1 MPKLS
6 KKAIYIKEYEAVVA
20 SRVRKACIRFYLD
33 DEDSFED
40 EIDEC
45 MLRELAVLKE
55 SRYIFRGL
63 YRQWETT
70 WERVLYDCSYL
81 TDDEFL
87 SHFHMDRSCVMQLN
101 SLVEDDQEFRSVS
114 GKQVKRSSMLHVM
127 VLLKF
132 LGSYGNDAALAKLG
146 LMLGI
151 SKGAVND
158 YVRRACNAILKHRDT
173 VIKWPSV
180 EERRDIS
187 GRIRKAHGFVNCVGL
202 IDGTLFPLSFAPM
215 VNGEDYYT
223 RKGDYAIKGLVIC
236 DDAARITWVEMGW
249 PGSVHDNR
257 VWVNSDVYLDTDKY
271 FDQKEYLLGD
281 SAFSASAVMIPAFKK
296 GHNRNLSE
304 EQRYFNNK
312 LAKIR
317 IKSEHCIGLLK
328 ARFQRLRGFRRVIK
342 EKKDLD
348 TILRHAM
355 CACILHNL
363 LIDHPVPPDWLEE
376 TLEELDQDDELN
388 QSVGQSGGDTRR
400 NQVFAYMLEE
410 R

>member
-1 MPKLS
+1 
-6 KKAIYIKEYEAVVA
+6 
-20 SRVRKACIRFYLD
+20 
-33 DEDSFED
+33 
-40 EIDEC
+40 
-45 MLRELAVLKE
+45 
-55 SRYIFRGL
+55 
-63 YRQWETT
+63 
-70 WERVLYDCSYL
+70 
-81 TDDEFL
+81 
-87 SHFHMDRSCVMQLN
+87 
-101 SLVEDDQEFRSVS
+101 
-114 GKQVKRSSMLHVM
+114 

-158 YVRRACNAILKHRDT
+158 YVRRACNAILKHRDA

-202 IDGTLFPLSFAPM
+202 IDGTLFPLAFAPM

-223 RKGDYAIKGLVIC
+223 QKGDYATKGLVIC

-317 IKSEHCIGLLK
+317 IRSEHCIGLLK

-348 TILRHAM
+348 AILRHAM

-363 LIDHPVPPDWLEE
+363 LIDHPVPPDWLDE

-388 QSVGQSGGDTRR
+388 QSVGQSGGDARR